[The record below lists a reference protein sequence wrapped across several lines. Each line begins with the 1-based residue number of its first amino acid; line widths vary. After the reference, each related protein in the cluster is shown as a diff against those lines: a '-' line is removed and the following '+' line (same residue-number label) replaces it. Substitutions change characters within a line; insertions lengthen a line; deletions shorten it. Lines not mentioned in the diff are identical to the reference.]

1 MKQFWLKQP
10 QEIKNTILAVA
21 LVAAIVLYLYFFK
34 FAGNI
39 TGFFR
44 IGSIL
49 PLSPFLTGQDIF
61 IYQGELGYDGQMFL
75 SLSLD
80 PFLQDSG
87 TIDALDHPQYRY
99 RRILY
104 PLLGYIFGL
113 GNPQLIPYIM
123 VGLNCVFIILI
134 VFVSSLYLRKYPSIT
149 WQGLLVLCI
158 PGIWIILS
166 LSTAGLL
173 SSLLLVS
180 ALYFYR
186 QERPISTALSIA
198 AACLNREIMLLMWLA
213 FVLTSIWERKWRQLQ
228 HLLWAWLPAAIWN
241 IYVVY
246 RLKFQGTSGVSENFG
261 YPLLGIFNKLATL
274 VTADSLAKN
283 LFEAFSFGLLP
294 MICLAIFLIYR
305 ERHQDNKIIIIATL
319 LYGALL
325 LMSSLAILNYYLDY
339 SRVYINLYFLL
350 LLAATYR
357 YTLWKTILF
366 IAAGLASIS
375 FLLAHS

>member
-10 QEIKNTILAVA
+10 VEIKNAILAVA
-21 LVAAIVLYLYFFK
+21 LVTAVVLYLYFFK
-34 FAGNI
+34 FEGNI

-49 PLSPFLTGQDIF
+49 PLSPFLQHQDIF

-75 SLSLD
+75 SLALD
-80 PFLQDSG
+80 PFLQESG

-104 PLLGYIFGL
+104 PLLGYIFGF
-113 GNPQLIPYIM
+113 GNSQLIPYIM
-123 VGLNCVFIILI
+123 VGINCLSIVLI
-134 VFVSSLYLRKYPSIT
+134 VFVSSLYLKKYSGIT

-158 PGIWIILS
+158 PGVWIILS

-173 SSLLLVS
+173 SSLLLVT
-180 ALYFYR
+180 ALYCYR
-186 QERPISTALSIA
+186 NNQPLATALSIA
-198 AACLNREIMLLMWLA
+198 AACLNREIMLLMWLSLL
-213 FVLTSIWERKWRQLQ
+213 LTSIWERKWSQLR

-246 RLKFQGTSGVSENFG
+246 RLQFQGTSGVSENFG
-261 YPLLGIFNKLATL
+261 YPLVGIFNKLAFL
-274 VTADSLAKN
+274 VTDGSPAKN
-283 LFEAFSFGLLP
+283 IFEAYSFSFLLV
-294 MICLAIFLIYR
+294 ICVSIFLIYR
-305 ERHQDNKIIIIATL
+305 ERYQNNKVIIIATIF
-319 LYGALL
+319 YGMLL
-325 LMSSLAILNYYLDY
+325 LMSSFNILNYYLNY

-357 YTLWKTILF
+357 HVLGKTILF
-366 IAAGLASIS
+366 IGAGLASIT